1 MSHLTRSTAR
11 RASHIVIAM
20 SAALLTVAPCATVSA
35 QATKASH
42 STAALT
48 PELQSAR
55 DGLSKYRDPILAVH
69 DGYMSLLGC
78 IEYPK
83 GSSEGT
89 MQYAP
94 GGMGVHFLNPAA
106 IGGPLDPA
114 KPQVLIYEPAG
125 DKLNLVAAEW
135 FVPVEAAAGKRP
147 EIFGKMLE
155 GPMEGHKPLM
165 PTALHHYDLHVWLWK
180 PNPSGMF
187 SPTNPDIKCPK
198 SGYSF
203 AEDAPMMVKHK

>member
-1 MSHLTRSTAR
+1 MRRSMPFLVALTCITLVPVISHAQAADKAAAPKQAGHAMAAPVLAPELVKVK
-11 RASHIVIAM
+11 ASLEKYQDPI
-20 SAALLTVAPCATVSA
+20 AAL
-35 QATKASH
+35 
-42 STAALT
+42 
-48 PELQSAR
+48 
-55 DGLSKYRDPILAVH
+55 H
-69 DGYMSLLGC
+69 DGYLSTVGC
-78 IEYPK
+78 IDFPK
-83 GSSEGT
+83 GAVDGPIT
-89 MQYAP
+89 YPP
-94 GGMGVHFLNPAA
+94 GAMGVHFLNMANV
-106 IGGPLDPA
+106 GPTLDPA

-135 FVPVEAAAGKRP
+135 FVPVEAAGGKRP

-180 PNPSGMF
+180 PNPSGTF